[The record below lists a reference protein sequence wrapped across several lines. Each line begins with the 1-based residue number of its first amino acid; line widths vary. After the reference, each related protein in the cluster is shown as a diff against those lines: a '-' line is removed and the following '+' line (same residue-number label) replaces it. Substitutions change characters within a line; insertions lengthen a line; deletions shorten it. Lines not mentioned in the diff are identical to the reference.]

1 MEEVEWKDEKM
12 GKDLETLPT
21 SWSLQGTTRLNQFY

>member
-1 MEEVEWKDEKM
+1 MEEVEWEHEEM

-21 SWSLQGTTRLNQFY
+21 SWSLQSPTRLNQFY